1 LEKNVSLEIERK
13 FLLKNSQILDF
24 LKEAGVVFK
33 HLEISQFYTKITQNE
48 EIRFRSE
55 EDKFIK
61 TVLLSLLLFSSALSL
76 PSTNEKNQSQKRPN
90 IIVVRNKTM
99 KSTGLDVGKAD

>member
-1 LEKNVSLEIERK
+1 VGLEIERK

-55 EDKFIK
+55 EGKFIK
-61 TVLLSLLLFSSALSL
+61 TINYAHKHE
-76 PSTNEKNQSQKRPN
+76 STTKPTN
-90 IIVVRNKTM
+90 IKQRKKKCLVTI
-99 KSTGLDVGKAD
+99 

>member
-1 LEKNVSLEIERK
+1 MGLEIERK

-61 TVLLSLLLFSSALSL
+61 
-76 PSTNEKNQSQKRPN
+76 
-90 IIVVRNKTM
+90 
-99 KSTGLDVGKAD
+99 

>member
-1 LEKNVSLEIERK
+1 MGLEIERK

-33 HLEISQFYTKITQNE
+33 HLKISQFYTKITQNE

-61 TVLLSLLLFSSALSL
+61 TI
-76 PSTNEKNQSQKRPN
+76 K
-90 IIVVRNKTM
+90 
-99 KSTGLDVGKAD
+99 VGKRSYKRRKRGILRKGGV

>member
-1 LEKNVSLEIERK
+1 MSLEIERK

-33 HLEISQFYTKITQNE
+33 HLEISQFYTKITQNK

-61 TVLLSLLLFSSALSL
+61 TVKIGKGLIREENEEFCEKAEFKKAL
-76 PSTNEKNQSQKRPN
+76 
-90 IIVVRNKTM
+90 
-99 KSTGLDVGKAD
+99 KSRIGSVI

>member
-1 LEKNVSLEIERK
+1 MGLEIERK

-24 LKEAGVVFK
+24 LKEAGVSFK

-55 EDKFIK
+55 EGKFI
-61 TVLLSLLLFSSALSL
+61 
-76 PSTNEKNQSQKRPN
+76 
-90 IIVVRNKTM
+90 
-99 KSTGLDVGKAD
+99 